1 MQSIPAGAENSA
13 RYHQAMKARSKNM
26 TPQAI
31 ELVARRF
38 RVLGEPARLAILNAL
53 MKGELSVNGL
63 VEATGLSQAN
73 VSKHLA
79 LLADSGFVSRRRKGL
94 FAIYRIADA
103 SLFKLCDL
111 MCSSIARRLGEDL
124 REVS

>member
-1 MQSIPAGAENSA
+1 
-13 RYHQAMKARSKNM
+13 M

>member
-1 MQSIPAGAENSA
+1 
-13 RYHQAMKARSKNM
+13 MKARSKNM

-63 VEATGLSQAN
+63 VETTGLSQAN

-79 LLADSGFVSRRRKGL
+79 LLADSGFVSRRRQGL